1 MELQP
6 EQTSI
11 FILPAVG
18 ISISPR
24 AAQAAK
30 SLDGVQTELLS
41 GERTTIRL
49 IAPWKAH
56 RPARQVHRV

>member
-11 FILPAVG
+11 CILPAVG
-18 ISISPR
+18 INISPR
-24 AAQAAK
+24 AAQADK
-30 SLDGVQTELLS
+30 SSDGVRTELLS

-56 RPARQVHRV
+56 LPARRVHRV